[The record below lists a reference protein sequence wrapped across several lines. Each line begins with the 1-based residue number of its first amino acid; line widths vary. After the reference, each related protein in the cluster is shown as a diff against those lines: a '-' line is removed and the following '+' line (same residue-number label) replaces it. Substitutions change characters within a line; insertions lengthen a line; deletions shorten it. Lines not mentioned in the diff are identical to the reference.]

1 MVGKRVINMRKGVRM
16 KLLRL
21 LPLACLLTAGAA
33 HAQSSLDCPQLPA
46 DSGLVWK
53 VMAGEDFV
61 FCKALRESDSG
72 EAFAVTIAKDS
83 PFEPKRVDRAE
94 PAVIDGHEA
103 WWYRGE
109 IASAPD
115 AQVRETLIDLGD
127 GRVAHI
133 SLRARTPAELAGILK
148 EAESL
153 QFGAGGPQ
161 LSSN

>member
-1 MVGKRVINMRKGVRM
+1 M

-21 LPLACLLTAGAA
+21 LPLACLLSAGAV
-33 HAQSSLDCPQLPA
+33 HAQSALECPQLPA
-46 DSGLVWK
+46 DSGLAWK
-53 VMAGEDFV
+53 VMAGDDFV
-61 FCKALRESDSG
+61 FCKALRDADAG

-94 PAVIDGHEA
+94 PAMIDGHEA

-109 IASAPD
+109 IASAPN

-133 SLRARTPAELAGILK
+133 SLRAKTESELASVLK

-153 QFGAGGPQ
+153 HFGAGGPQ